1 MCVPTP
7 VFLGFPGGSDGKEST
22 CNAGNLGRSLGWEDP
37 LQEGMATHSSIPY
50 WTIPRTEEPGGL
62 HSWGHKES
70 DTTEQLSTAQHSV
83 CVYTFV
89 YVYVNKCTHV
99 YMHVN
104 KYDFIHI
111 HIDSLPLSL
120 GKPIYI
126 LYTLYSI

>member
-1 MCVPTP
+1 MAQTNK
-7 VFLGFPGGSDGKEST
+7 DST
-22 CNAGNLGRSLGWEDP
+22 CNVGDPGQSLGWEDP
-37 LQEGMATHSSIPY
+37 LQEGIATHSSIPD
-50 WTIPRTEEPGGL
+50 WTIPWTEEPGGL

-70 DTTEQLSTAQHSV
+70 DTTEHLSTAQHSI

-89 YVYVNKCTHV
+89 YVDKCTRV
-99 YMHVN
+99 YMYVN
-104 KYDFIHI
+104 KYDFI